1 MKGSNTSLAFVA
13 GVILVAPLL
22 IAISSGRV
30 SAEPRVTDVR
40 DVENPARRPFQAT
53 AGCTIDP
60 GNNFCANTFVVPAN
74 QLLVIETVS
83 AFVTVPPGQTAYHS
97 LNTSHEPFN
106 DVSFFMP
113 ATFVS
118 NDGTN
123 LRFAV
128 TQSMRAYA
136 FPGTHVVGIGSRSAP
151 LTGSGSA
158 ITTISGYLVD
168 CGPGP
173 GCPLPK
179 KPSSLPADIDP

>member
-1 MKGSNTSLAFVA
+1 
-13 GVILVAPLL
+13 
-22 IAISSGRV
+22 
-30 SAEPRVTDVR
+30 
-40 DVENPARRPFQAT
+40 
-53 AGCTIDP
+53 
-60 GNNFCANTFVVPAN
+60 
-74 QLLVIETVS
+74 
-83 AFVTVPPGQTAYHS
+83 
-97 LNTSHEPFN
+97 
-106 DVSFFMP
+106 
-113 ATFVS
+113 
-118 NDGTN
+118 
-123 LRFAV
+123 V

>member
-1 MKGSNTSLAFVA
+1 MKRANTSLAFAA

-30 SAEPRVTDVR
+30 SAAPRVTDVR

-60 GNNFCANTFVVPAN
+60 GDIFCINEFVVPAN

-83 AFVTVPPGQTAYHS
+83 AFVTVPPGQTADHA
-97 LNTSHEPFN
+97 LNTSHEPSN
-106 DVSFFMP
+106 VVTFFMP

-128 TQSMRAYA
+128 TQPMRAYA
-136 FPGTHVVGIGSRSAP
+136 FPGTNVVGIGSRSAP
-151 LTGSGSA
+151 FTGSGSA

>member
-1 MKGSNTSLAFVA
+1 MTLRYSFAGAVALTVLATAA
-13 GVILVAPLL
+13 GVV
-22 IAISSGRV
+22 RV
-30 SAEPRVTDVR
+30 SAQSPGTKQVADVR

-60 GNNFCANTFVVPAN
+60 GNIFCLNTFVVPAN
-74 QLLVIETVS
+74 KLLVVETVS
-83 AFVTVPPGQTAYHS
+83 GFVTVPPGQTAHHG
-97 LNTSHEPFN
+97 LNTSHEPSN
-106 DVSFFMP
+106 TVSFFMP
-113 ATFVS
+113 ATFVQ

-151 LTGSGSA
+151 FTGSGSA

-173 GCPLPK
+173 GCPLP
-179 KPSSLPADIDP
+179 

>member
-1 MKGSNTSLAFVA
+1 MKRSNTSLAFVA

-60 GNNFCANTFVVPAN
+60 GNIFCANTFVVPAN
-74 QLLVIETVS
+74 KLLVVETVS
-83 AFVTVPPGQTAYHS
+83 GFLTVPPGQTAYHS
-97 LNTSHEPFN
+97 LNTSHEPSN

-151 LTGSGSA
+151 FTGSGSA

>member
-1 MKGSNTSLAFVA
+1 MTLRYSFAGAVALTVLATAA
-13 GVILVAPLL
+13 GAV
-22 IAISSGRV
+22 RV
-30 SAEPRVTDVR
+30 SAQSPGTKPVTDVR

-60 GNNFCANTFVVPAN
+60 GSIFCANTFVVPAN
-74 QLLVIETVS
+74 KLLVIETVS
-83 AFVTVPPGQTAYHS
+83 GFVTVPPGQTAFQS
-97 LNTSHEPFN
+97 LNTSHEPSN
-106 DVSFFMP
+106 VVSFFMP

-151 LTGSGSA
+151 FTGSGSA

-168 CGPGP
+168 CGPSLAP
-173 GCPLPK
+173 GCPLP
-179 KPSSLPADIDP
+179 